1 MTGMYMHKDRDTQMT
16 SMRERLR
23 DWGYERIGTGLL
35 VGATGVVGVS
45 IAAGGEV
52 GRVLNGV
59 GGLSWFAAAGFM
71 VAAARQRQRRS
82 WQWPAVIALTGAVAF
97 VIRPTDATLA
107 IAGFGAA
114 GTIVGLL
121 AGRDPVL
128 WAKLIPA
135 LYLPA
140 HIGTALLK
148 AAGREVLGLEASV
161 RTQPPPIAFAV
172 PAIMVAAA
180 WAGGYLA
187 LAIRQRRSSD
197 VPARTTDQVTDRI

>member
-1 MTGMYMHKDRDTQMT
+1 MT
-16 SMRERLR
+16 SIRERLCE
-23 DWGYERIGTGLL
+23 WGYERVGTALL

-71 VAAARQRQRRS
+71 VAAAGQRERRS
-82 WQWPAVIALTGAVAF
+82 WQWPAAIALTGAVAF
-97 VIRPTDATLA
+97 VIKPTDATLA
-107 IAGFGAA
+107 IAGFGVA
-114 GTIVGLL
+114 GAIMGLVVE
-121 AGRDPVL
+121 RDPVL

-148 AAGREVLGLEASV
+148 VAAREVLGLEASV

-180 WAGGYLA
+180 WVGGYLA
-187 LAIRQRRSSD
+187 VVIRQRRSPGPS
-197 VPARTTDQVTDRI
+197 AKAGERAADRA